1 MTDDT
6 MAFQRLLEKTSDA
19 DPLREMIG
27 FAAERLMALEVQSLT
42 GAGHGER
49 TPERLTYRN
58 GYRDRAWETRA
69 GTVALKIPKLR
80 KGSYF
85 PSFLEPRR
93 MAEKALAAVI
103 QEAYVKGVS
112 TRSVD
117 DLVQAMGMSGISK
130 SQVSRLCAEIDERVG
145 AFLERPIEGRWPYLW
160 LDATYLKVRR
170 AGHIVP
176 VAATVAVAV
185 NTEGRRDMVA
195 AAIRTAFIQEDHTA
209 ASTQWRQIADSLRPR
224 FETLARLMDEA
235 EADVLAFMTFPRDHS
250 SKIHSSNPLDRVN
263 KEIKRRTNV
272 VGIFPNE
279 AAVTRLVGAILAEQ
293 SDEWAV
299 CRRYITLETLAQIR
313 DPEPGPLT
321 IAA

>member
-1 MTDDT
+1 MEYTLAT
-6 MAFQRLLEKTSDA
+6 CPIFRSH
-19 DPLREMIG
+19 
-27 FAAERLMALEVQSLT
+27 LT
-42 GAGHGER
+42 
-49 TPERLTYRN
+49 
-58 GYRDRAWETRA
+58 
-69 GTVALKIPKLR
+69 
-80 KGSYF
+80 
-85 PSFLEPRR
+85 
-93 MAEKALAAVI
+93 
-103 QEAYVKGVS
+103 

-170 AGHIVP
+170 AGRIVP

-195 AAIRTAFIQEDHTA
+195 AAIRTAFVQEDHAT
-209 ASTQWRQIADSLRPR
+209 ASTQWRQVADTLRPR

-235 EADVLAFMTFPRDHS
+235 EPDVLAFMTFPRDHS
-250 SKIHSSNPLDRVN
+250 SKIHSSNPLERVN

-299 CRRYITLETLAQIR
+299 CRRYITLEGSVAN
-313 DPEPGPLT
+313 LT
-321 IAA
+321 

>member
-1 MTDDT
+1 
-6 MAFQRLLEKTSDA
+6 
-19 DPLREMIG
+19 MIG

-93 MAEKALAAVI
+93 MAKKALTAVI
-103 QEAYVKGVS
+103 QEAYIQGGS

-117 DLVQAMGMSGISK
+117 DLLQAMGMSGISK

-170 AGHIVP
+170 AGRIVP

-195 AAIRTAFIQEDHTA
+195 AAIRTAFIQEDHAA
-209 ASTQWRQIADSLRPR
+209 ASAQWRQVADTLRPR

-235 EADVLAFMTFPRDHS
+235 EPDVLAFMTFPRDHS
-250 SKIHSSNPLDRVN
+250 TKSTPPTPWSASTRRSSAGPTSSASSPTRPPSHASSAPSSPSSPTSGPSAADTSPWKPWPRSATLNPDR
-263 KEIKRRTNV
+263 
-272 VGIFPNE
+272 
-279 AAVTRLVGAILAEQ
+279 
-293 SDEWAV
+293 
-299 CRRYITLETLAQIR
+299 
-313 DPEPGPLT
+313 
-321 IAA
+321 

>member
-1 MTDDT
+1 
-6 MAFQRLLEKTSDA
+6 
-19 DPLREMIG
+19 
-27 FAAERLMALEVQSLT
+27 
-42 GAGHGER
+42 
-49 TPERLTYRN
+49 
-58 GYRDRAWETRA
+58 
-69 GTVALKIPKLR
+69 
-80 KGSYF
+80 
-85 PSFLEPRR
+85 
-93 MAEKALAAVI
+93 
-103 QEAYVKGVS
+103 
-112 TRSVD
+112 
-117 DLVQAMGMSGISK
+117 MSGISK

-170 AGHIVP
+170 AGRIVP

-195 AAIRTAFIQEDHTA
+195 AVSA
-209 ASTQWRQIADSLRPR
+209 QWRQVADTLRPR

-235 EADVLAFMTFPRDHS
+235 EPDVLAFMTFPRDHRT
-250 SKIHSSNPLDRVN
+250 KIHSSNPLERVN

-299 CRRYITLETLAQIR
+299 CRRYMTLETLAQIR
-313 DPEPGPLT
+313 DPELGPLT